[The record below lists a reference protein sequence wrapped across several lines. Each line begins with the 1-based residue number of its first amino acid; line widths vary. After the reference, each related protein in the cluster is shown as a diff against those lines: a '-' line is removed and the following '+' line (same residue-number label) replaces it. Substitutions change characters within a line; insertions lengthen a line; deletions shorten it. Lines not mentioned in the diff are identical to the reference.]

1 MNQVI
6 PFTFESTKVRM
17 FEESG
22 KVFFC
27 GKDVATALGYVNT
40 KDALAKHC
48 KGVAKRYPLQTAG
61 GIQQIRFITEGDLYR
76 LTASSKLPSAQ
87 AFEAKVFDEVLPT
100 IRKTGSYGTPANN
113 QLEGRAL
120 MAKALIE
127 ADKTLKALE
136 AENARLEPK
145 AKSFDKFLATGKD
158 LSIKQAAQM
167 LCRAGLETGQNRLY
181 KTLDALGWVYKP
193 AGRKSWSVYQK
204 VIDAGHMAVIAST
217 WEDPTTGERFVTTT
231 PRITAKGLYRL
242 AKLFGLTIP
251 SGSRLPQLT
260 GKN

>member
-1 MNQVI
+1 MNKII
-6 PFTFESTKVRM
+6 PFSFEGTKVRIL
-17 FEESG
+17 EEGG

-27 GKDVATALGYVNT
+27 GKDVATALGYTNT
-40 KDALAKHC
+40 NKALADHC
-48 KGVAKRYPLQTAG
+48 KGVTKRYPLQTAG
-61 GIQQIRFITEGDLYR
+61 GVQQVRFITEGDLYR

-145 AKSFDKFLATGKD
+145 AKSFDHFLATGKD
-158 LSIKQAAQM
+158 LSVKQAAQM
-167 LCRAGLETGQNRLY
+167 LCRAGLETGQNRLF

-217 WEDPTTGERFVTTT
+217 WEDPATGERFVTTT

-242 AKLFGLTIP
+242 ARIFGLTIP
-251 SGSRLPQLT
+251 AGSRLPQLT